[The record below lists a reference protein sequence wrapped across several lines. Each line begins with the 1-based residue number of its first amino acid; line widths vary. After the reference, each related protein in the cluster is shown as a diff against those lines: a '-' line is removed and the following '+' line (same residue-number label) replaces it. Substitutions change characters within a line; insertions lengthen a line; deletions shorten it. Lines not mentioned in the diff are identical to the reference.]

1 MSDPRSA
8 LADPRPRP
16 AGAAA
21 APRRAARRP
30 ARAVALAVLSA
41 LAVASCGGGDGSN
54 PFDNAATVSNPTG
67 TTNGQKLSFA
77 YFQRCVMPI
86 LNAQLPVTINGVT
99 SINSCASS
107 GCHDNANGTGGALRL
122 TGSAA
127 LVDLASAANTADVI
141 RTTAMYRNFYSSQGE
156 TLIGAPLSSRLLNKP
171 LVRTVLHGGGLIFA
185 DENDVN
191 ARIIRYWI
199 TRPMPAGQDEFSSA
213 AANLFT
219 PADVNTGA
227 CNTD

>member
-1 MSDPRSA
+1 MTRLPHRRS
-8 LADPRPRP
+8 LPP
-16 AGAAA
+16 ARFAAA
-21 APRRAARRP
+21 AL
-30 ARAVALAVLSA
+30 ALALGG
-41 LAVASCGGGDGSN
+41 LASCGGGNGSN
-54 PFDNAATVSNPTG
+54 PFDNAATVSNPAG

-86 LNAQLPVTINGVT
+86 LNAQLPVTLNGVT
-99 SINSCASS
+99 SVNSCAAG

-122 TGSAA
+122 LGSAP
-127 LVDLASAANTADVI
+127 LVDLTAPANTPDAI
-141 RTTAMYRNFYSSQGE
+141 RATVMYRNFYSSQGE

-185 DENDVN
+185 DETDAN

-219 PADVNTGA
+219 PADISTGA